1 MSRYTG
7 RKKGKNDTE
16 MYEDVLEARGVK
28 QIVQYTTPAL
38 KFPEPDVLRRIRTK
52 EYIWQQGDKF
62 WRLASQHYGDPKL
75 WWLIAQFNQKPT
87 EHHVAIGETIKIPI
101 DLAVALG
108 AMS

>member
-38 KFPEPDVLRRIRTK
+38 KFPSPEVLRRIRTID
-52 EYIWQQGDKF
+52 YVWAQGDKF
-62 WRLASQHYGDPKL
+62 WRLASQHYGDHKL
-75 WWLIAQFNQKPT
+75 WWVIAQFNQKPT
-87 EHHVAIGETIKIPI
+87 EHHINIGEIIKIPI
-101 DLAVALG
+101 DLPAALG

>member
-1 MSRYTG
+1 
-7 RKKGKNDTE
+7 
-16 MYEDVLEARGVK
+16 MYEDVLEARGTR

-38 KFPEPDVLRRIRTK
+38 KFPAPEDYRRIQTVDHVWK
-52 EYIWQQGDKF
+52 NGDKF
-62 WRLASQHYGDPKL
+62 WRIAAQRYGDPKL

-87 EHHVAIGETIKIPI
+87 EHHVIAGEIIKIPL